1 MIPAFRNAICA
12 LGSGTLLIAA
22 AAFSRDDLLHRQFFA
37 ELQASAADA
46 ELANPAEIDSENFA
60 GDVEPISRPMW
71 HTRRS
76 WDDDTPSIASANTS
90 EFSSAAPS
98 DVHPSAVFPSA
109 VYHNASLRSAAPKA
123 DAVSE
128 AVPPPAAQDAAN
140 DTTKHSHDAASPVVV
155 LKPEEKRIAS
165 RERFPGPASDQR
177 PASLVTRIYHPITI
191 SVIDLERLV
200 RPLLTPGVGT
210 AIANERTASDDGPA
224 DAGQSVL
231 LVRDRPEIVSQIDTI
246 YADLEAAPKRVV
258 IDAVIADIALA
269 DAVPAGWQLSHS
281 HFGVIDAG
289 VQSVVASLRTLGR
302 VSVIATNQLQ
312 VIDRQWAQ
320 LEWTEGSSQMS
331 AFDRSLRMATRFRI
345 RPSVLA
351 GGTIR
356 LEVHPTSSRLKDA
369 ATARPQLATVAFTTD
384 IMLHDGSTALIA
396 GSIDERTADAN
407 SSAGPAI
414 HPQPT
419 LRHETVLLLMPR
431 ISRAD

>member
-37 ELQASAADA
+37 ELQASAGDA
-46 ELANPAEIDSENFA
+46 ELASPAEIDSENFA
-60 GDVEPISRPMW
+60 GDVEPISQPTW
-71 HTRRS
+71 HTRRP
-76 WDDDTPSIASANTS
+76 WADDTPSIASANTS

-98 DVHPSAVFPSA
+98 AVFPSA
-109 VYHNASLRSAAPKA
+109 VFHNASLRSDSPKA

-128 AVPPPAAQDAAN
+128 AVPSPPPAQDAAKE
-140 DTTKHSHDAASPVVV
+140 TAKHTPSAASPVVV
-155 LKPEEKRIAS
+155 LKPDEKRIAS
-165 RERFPGPASDQR
+165 RERFPGIASER
-177 PASLVTRIYHPITI
+177 KPASLVTRMYHPITI
-191 SVIDLERLV
+191 GVLDLERLV

-210 AIANERTASDDGPA
+210 AIANERTASEDGPA
-224 DAGQSVL
+224 DGGQSVL
-231 LVRDRPEIVSQIDTI
+231 LVRDRPEIVSQIDAI

-281 HFGVIDAG
+281 HFGVIDAEP
-289 VQSVVASLRTLGR
+289 QSVIASLRTLGR

-320 LEWTEGSSQMS
+320 LEWTEGSSQLS
-331 AFDRSLRMATRFRI
+331 ASDRSLRMATRFRI

-369 ATARPQLATVAFTTD
+369 ATPRPQLATVAFTTD
-384 IMLHDGSTALIA
+384 LVLHDGSTALIA
-396 GSIDERTADAN
+396 GSIDERSADAN
-407 SSAGPAI
+407 SSAAPVI